1 MERFVITEY
10 LYSLIY
16 FLIVFLFLAVAT
28 DIMVATGYDSPSSLD
43 SVETIRILE
52 AKDEVT
58 VETCL
63 QSPSYPLKV
72 EFAAGATLINGDP
85 LICGGGPYTDKC
97 YKLVKNQWQEA
108 PQLPLARYGL
118 KMATTDQTT
127 FISGGY
133 DGNWLNEFHQLKGG
147 SWHSLSPMPI
157 KVRYHCLVALNSTHL
172 LNIGGYDSNYNV
184 SK

>member
-1 MERFVITEY
+1 
-10 LYSLIY
+10 
-16 FLIVFLFLAVAT
+16 
-28 DIMVATGYDSPSSLD
+28 MVAIGYGGSSDLD

-63 QSPSYPLKV
+63 NSVPRYPLKV
-72 EFAAGATLINGDP
+72 RHAAGATLINGDP
-85 LICGGGPYTDKC
+85 LICGGGFPLTEKC
-97 YKLVKNQWQEA
+97 YQLVNTNQWQEA
-108 PQLPLARYGL
+108 PQLPSARYGL

-133 DGNWLNEFHQLKGG
+133 GGGYLNDFHQLKGG
-147 SWHSLSPMPI
+147 SWHSLSSLPI
-157 KVRYHCLVALNSTHL
+157 KVHSHCLVALNETHL
-172 LNIGGYDSNYNV
+172 LNIGGASNSGV